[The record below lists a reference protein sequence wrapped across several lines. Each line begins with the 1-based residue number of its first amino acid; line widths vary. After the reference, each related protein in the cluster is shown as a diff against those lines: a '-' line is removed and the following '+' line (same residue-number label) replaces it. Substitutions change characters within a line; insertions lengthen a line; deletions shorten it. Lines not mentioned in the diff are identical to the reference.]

1 MEMAR
6 ERFSFVSDETKEQM
20 DLESRIRAGEIT
32 AENFSELSQEDQTE
46 VNAILFKM
54 ASEKIE
60 PNQGSST
67 LEFVLFGFMRVAMKR
82 MHGMSLTED
91 EKEIE
96 ESLKRIMSLHQITD
110 TTLFKSE
117 WLFDYME
124 YAEMKAAEILRN
136 RKEHIDRK
144 QQVTGKA

>member
-1 MEMAR
+1 MAR
-6 ERFSFVSDETKEQM
+6 ERITLVPDEVKEKM
-20 DLESRIRAGEIT
+20 DLEGRILSGEIT
-32 AENFSELSQEDQTE
+32 AENFNELTPEEQTE
-46 VNAILFKM
+46 VNALLFKM

-82 MHGMSLTED
+82 MNGMSLTED

-96 ESLKRIMSLHQITD
+96 EGLKRIMSMHQITD
-110 TTLFKSE
+110 TTLYKSE
-117 WLFDYME
+117 WLFDYIG

>member
-54 ASEKIE
+54 ASE
-60 PNQGSST
+60 
-67 LEFVLFGFMRVAMKR
+67 
-82 MHGMSLTED
+82 
-91 EKEIE
+91 
-96 ESLKRIMSLHQITD
+96 
-110 TTLFKSE
+110 
-117 WLFDYME
+117 
-124 YAEMKAAEILRN
+124 
-136 RKEHIDRK
+136 
-144 QQVTGKA
+144 